1 MEQEH
6 TIESGLESRES
17 DVKQIETQRDDIE
30 RRQAE
35 LDCGLAALEKDEDLL
50 QDLKKNEANL
60 EVDKETLEIKRSDAV
75 QQLELIEAELDKL
88 SETSDQSQS
97 VLNMLQSM

>member
-17 DVKQIETQRDDIE
+17 DVEQIETQRDDIE

-35 LDCGLAALEKDEDLL
+35 LDCALAALEKDH
-50 QDLKKNEANL
+50 
-60 EVDKETLEIKRSDAV
+60 
-75 QQLELIEAELDKL
+75 
-88 SETSDQSQS
+88 
-97 VLNMLQSM
+97 

>member
-35 LDCGLAALEKDEDLL
+35 LDCDLAALEKDEDLL

>member
-17 DVKQIETQRDDIE
+17 DVEQIETQRDDIE

-35 LDCGLAALEKDEDLL
+35 LDCALAALEKDEDLL
-50 QDLKKNEANL
+50 QDLKK
-60 EVDKETLEIKRSDAV
+60 KRS
-75 QQLELIEAELDKL
+75 E
-88 SETSDQSQS
+88 SRSR
-97 VLNMLQSM
+97 